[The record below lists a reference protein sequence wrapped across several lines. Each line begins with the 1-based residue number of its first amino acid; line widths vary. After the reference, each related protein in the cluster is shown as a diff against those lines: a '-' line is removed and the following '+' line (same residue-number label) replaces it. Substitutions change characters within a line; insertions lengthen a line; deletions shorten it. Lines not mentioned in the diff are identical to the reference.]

1 LHDNVVVPDPPVTCV
16 GAGQVR
22 PAGVDA
28 VTVNVT
34 VPVKPLLGVIVIVD
48 VPALVAKIEA
58 GETTPAEI
66 EKSG

>member
-1 LHDNVVVPDPPVTCV
+1 
-16 GAGQVR
+16 
-22 PAGVDA
+22 
-28 VTVNVT
+28 VNVT

-58 GETTPAEI
+58 GETAPAEI